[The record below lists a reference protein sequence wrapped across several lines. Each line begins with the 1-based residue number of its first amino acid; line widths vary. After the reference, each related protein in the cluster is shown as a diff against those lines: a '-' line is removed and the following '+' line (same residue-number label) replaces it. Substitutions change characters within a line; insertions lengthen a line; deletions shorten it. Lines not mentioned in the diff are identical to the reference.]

1 MEKITFTL
9 DTNETAEFFVL
20 EQTKLFGNSYILVTE
35 EEEGDAEAMIL
46 KEIAGSTNGDITYE
60 IIEDETE
67 LRAVADVFENLLED
81 VSLTDGEVTT

>member
-9 DTNETAEFFVL
+9 DTNETAELFVL

-46 KEIAGSTNGDITYE
+46 KEIAGSKNGDITYE

-81 VSLTDGEVTT
+81 VSLTDGEEL

>member
-20 EQTKLFGNSYILVTE
+20 EQTKLVGNSYILVTE

-81 VSLTDGEVTT
+81 VSLTDGEEL

>member
-1 MEKITFTL
+1 
-9 DTNETAEFFVL
+9 
-20 EQTKLFGNSYILVTE
+20 
-35 EEEGDAEAMIL
+35 MIL

-81 VSLTDGEVTT
+81 VSLTDGEEL

>member
-9 DTNETAEFFVL
+9 DTNETAELFVL

-81 VSLTDGEVTT
+81 VSLTDGEEL

>member
-81 VSLTDGEVTT
+81 VSLTDGEEL